1 MKQHTQKKR
10 CDKGNL
16 ANRSGPPRISPAR
29 VSKKRWQKQK
39 GDVNSHIN
47 PGNSGY
53 AIRPFHKKLIC
64 GCLESHKIHSGAF
77 YCACIPK
84 SQFTISKEKKMSLS
98 TPKVLVADPVSQS
111 GVDELSAGGTL
122 EVVVK
127 TGLPEAEIIKIIPE
141 FSALVVRSQTK
152 VTAAVLEAATNLK
165 VVGRAGVGVDNV
177 DVDAATRRGV
187 IVMNTPGGN
196 TISTAEHAFSL
207 LVSIAR
213 SIPQADASMK
223 AGRWDRKKFEGVEL
237 YNKTLG
243 ILGMGRIGTELAR
256 RAMAFGMRVL
266 AYDPYLSVSR
276 ARSLQVELIEEID
289 TLLPQ
294 VDFISMHMPLTDET
308 RHMLDARRLA
318 LCKKGVRIVN
328 CARGGLVAEAAL
340 YDALKSGHV
349 GAAALDVFEVE
360 PPPAEF
366 PLRELSNIVFTPHLG
381 ASTAEA
387 QENVGIEIAQAIR
400 AALLDGE
407 IRNAVNMPSI
417 DAKTAV
423 VVKPYLTLGDKLG
436 RFVAQLAPKRND
448 RVVITYG
455 GKAIEMPTDAIS
467 RAILTG
473 FLKHAGGEEVNSVNV
488 RSMAA
493 TIGLDVQEVRS
504 SEQTDFNE
512 WLHVA
517 VFSGD
522 TKVSLG
528 GTFFGAKNDP
538 RIVRVNGNPV
548 EVTPSGVVLMLENC
562 DRPGIVGHIGTLLGT
577 EKINIASMSLSR
589 TEQGGRA
596 LTLLNL
602 DSMPGADVLAKL
614 SSDAD
619 IYSARVIAL

>member
-1 MKQHTQKKR
+1 
-10 CDKGNL
+10 
-16 ANRSGPPRISPAR
+16 
-29 VSKKRWQKQK
+29 
-39 GDVNSHIN
+39 
-47 PGNSGY
+47 
-53 AIRPFHKKLIC
+53 
-64 GCLESHKIHSGAF
+64 
-77 YCACIPK
+77 
-84 SQFTISKEKKMSLS
+84 MSLS

-111 GVDELSAGGTL
+111 GVDELSSGAAL
-122 EVVVK
+122 EVVVQ
-127 TGLPEAEIIKIIPE
+127 TGLSEAEIIKIIPE
-141 FSALVVRSQTK
+141 FSAIVVRSQTK

-223 AGRWDRKKFEGVEL
+223 AGRWDRKKYEGVEL

-266 AYDPYLSVSR
+266 AYDPYLSISR
-276 ARSLQVELIEEID
+276 ARSLQVELIEDID
-289 TLLPQ
+289 ALLPQ
-294 VDFISMHMPLTDET
+294 ADFMSMHMPLTDET

-328 CARGGLVAEAAL
+328 CARGGLVSESAL

-360 PPPAEF
+360 PPPADF
-366 PLRELSNIVFTPHLG
+366 PLRDLPNIVFTPHLG

-417 DAKTAV
+417 DAKTAA
-423 VVKPYLTLGDKLG
+423 VVKPYLTLGDKMG

-448 RVVITYG
+448 RIVITYG

-467 RAILTG
+467 RSILTG

-493 TIGLDVQEVRS
+493 TLGLDVQEVRS

-512 WLHVA
+512 WIHVA
-517 VFSGD
+517 VFSGE

-538 RIVRVNGNPV
+538 RIVRVNSNSV
-548 EVTPSGVVLMLENC
+548 EVTPSGVVLMLENR
-562 DRPGIVGHIGTLLGT
+562 DRPGIVGHLGTLLGT
-577 EKINIASMSLSR
+577 EQINIASMSLSR

-602 DSMPGADVLAKL
+602 DSMPGAEVLAKL
-614 SSDAD
+614 SADAD